1 MTLMD
6 TIKNRHSV
14 REYTDKKL
22 ETEIIASLEE
32 EISRCNSDSGLHIQ
46 LAVDEPEA
54 FGGLMAHYGN
64 FRNVKNYLVIA
75 GRQEPLLEEKAGYFG
90 ERLVLKAQQLGL
102 NSCWVAVTYRKGKCR
117 CQLEK
122 GEKIVCVIALGY
134 GKKQGVPH
142 KSKPVSALCN
152 PGPSAPPWFQKGME
166 AAALAPTAMNQQK
179 FFFTLEEGKVLAKA
193 TGSFYSSIDLGIVK
207 YHFECGAGADS
218 FVWG

>member
-117 CQLEK
+117 CQLE
-122 GEKIVCVIALGY
+122 
-134 GKKQGVPH
+134 
-142 KSKPVSALCN
+142 
-152 PGPSAPPWFQKGME
+152 
-166 AAALAPTAMNQQK
+166 
-179 FFFTLEEGKVLAKA
+179 
-193 TGSFYSSIDLGIVK
+193 
-207 YHFECGAGADS
+207 
-218 FVWG
+218 